1 MDKETGSGSVCQK
14 NSGVKRY
21 FAAILTTDPRN
32 DQIEAAGI
40 AGKEDDVTKYT
51 TNQSTINQLLCN
63 RKRDGKSK

>member
-1 MDKETGSGSVCQK
+1 MDKEASSGSDIYQK
-14 NSGVKRY
+14 QPIKRC

-32 DQIEAAGI
+32 DQMETAGV
-40 AGKEDDVTKYT
+40 AGKDDDGTKYT